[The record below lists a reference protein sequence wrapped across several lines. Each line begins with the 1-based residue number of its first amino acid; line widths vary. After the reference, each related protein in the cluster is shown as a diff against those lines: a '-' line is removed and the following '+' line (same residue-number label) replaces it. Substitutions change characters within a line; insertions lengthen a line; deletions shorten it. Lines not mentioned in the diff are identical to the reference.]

1 MGTIS
6 KGTVTNDTV
15 SNDTVH
21 GLVDHLFRQASSR
34 LVASLV
40 RAFGPA
46 HLDLAEEVVQD
57 AMVKALRRWPH
68 DGVPDRP
75 DAWLCRVARNLALD
89 RLRRVATSRDKEPI
103 LKARIDRYVAPDD
116 GHLAA
121 ELPDDQLRLVFL
133 CCHPELP
140 EASRVALV
148 LKNVGGFGVREIA
161 RAFLSSQSTM
171 AQRLVRAHR
180 ILRADGIEFEVPSGA
195 ELQARLDTVLESIYL
210 IFDRGYSAYEG
221 DRHVLEDVCRDA
233 LRLAELL
240 TRHPQTATPES
251 HALASLLCFQ
261 ASRLRARV
269 DADGD
274 PVLLDDQDRSLWDDA
289 LVTRGYLHLDRAAS
303 GERETTYHLQA
314 AIAAQHASPAGA
326 DWSVV
331 RRLYDR
337 LYRLHPTPVVAL
349 NRAVAVAHD
358 EDAEA
363 GLVLLEDI
371 EPLSRYHL
379 LPSTRAELLL
389 RTGDVDG
396 AAAAYREAL
405 RCPCSEPEQRFLAK
419 RLAAVTVP
427 S

>member
-1 MGTIS
+1 MTQPES
-6 KGTVTNDTV
+6 E
-15 SNDTVH
+15 VH

-75 DAWLCRVARNLALD
+75 DAWLYRVARNLALD
-89 RLRRVATSRDKEPI
+89 RLRRVGTSRDKEPI
-103 LKARIDRYVAPDD
+103 LKARIDRYVTPSD
-116 GHLAA
+116 GHLGA
-121 ELPDDQLRLVFL
+121 ELADDQLRLVFL
-133 CCHPELP
+133 CCHPALP

-161 RAFLSSQSTM
+161 RAFLSAQSTV

-180 ILRADGIEFEVPSGA
+180 ILRGDGIEFEVPTGD
-195 ELQARLDTVLESIYL
+195 ELPARLDTVLESIYL

-221 DRHVLEDVCRDA
+221 DRHVLEDVCLDA
-233 LRLAELL
+233 LRLAEQL
-240 TRHPQTATPES
+240 TRHPRTARPES
-251 HALASLLCFQ
+251 HALASLLSFQ
-261 ASRLRARV
+261 TSRLRARV
-269 DADGD
+269 DGDGD
-274 PVLLDDQDRSLWDDA
+274 PILLDDQDRDLWDQT
-289 LVTRGYLHLDRAAS
+289 LVARGFVHLDQAAS

-314 AIAAQHASPAGA
+314 AIAAQHAGTAGPEAGA

-363 GLVLLEDI
+363 GLALLDDLEPRGI
-371 EPLSRYHL
+371 KPLSRYHL

-389 RTGDVDG
+389 RTGDTRG
-396 AAAAYREAL
+396 AADAYREAL
-405 RCPCSEPEQRFLAK
+405 RCPCSEPERRFLAK
-419 RLAAVTVP
+419 RLASVMVP